1 MAIDT
6 TLELRPPFPLPKLRM
21 SPWREQAQARIAE
34 QRFVLSCI
42 RDAAGSRPIP
52 AEAEATIEGHWRA
65 AAAGAQGAWRP
76 FAAAVAR
83 VDSHLDAVDTSLLR
97 IAPPSYVFGQ
107 LPGVLARV
115 RRHLPED
122 DVRRVRVEHLAG
134 ASRTDDDL
142 SETDRDL
149 VVAAE
154 HAASAGTRAEV
165 ARLRSFKNL
174 LYGAAAV
181 LAVVAIALGL
191 FARAEPSAL
200 PLCFNPDGHVVC
212 PTSAHA
218 IGGAA
223 GDGGTA
229 GAVPQARVDQAMREH
244 AGRWD
249 IPLVMGIGLLAAALA
264 AATSLRNIRGTS
276 TPYRLPV
283 ALAVLKLPTGALTA
297 VVGLILMRGEF
308 VPGLSALDTSGQIIS
323 WAVLL
328 GYSQQLLTR
337 FVDQRGQTVLD
348 NFGRTASEKAE
359 ANRRP
364 DAAVAT
370 A

>member
-6 TLELRPPFPLPKLRM
+6 PLEFRPPFPLPKLRM

-42 RDAAGSRPIP
+42 RGSAGSRPIP

-83 VDSHLDAVDTSLLR
+83 VESHLDAVDASLLR

-122 DVRRVRVEHLAG
+122 DIRRVRIERLATI
-134 ASRTDDDL
+134 ANPDDL
-142 SETDRDL
+142 SDHDRDL

-154 HAASAGTRAEV
+154 HAASGGARAEV

-181 LAVVAIALGL
+181 LAVVAIALGV
-191 FARAEPSAL
+191 FGRAEPSAL
-200 PLCFNPDGHVVC
+200 PLCFNPDGNVVC
-212 PTSAHA
+212 PTSTHA
-218 IGGAA
+218 IDGARGAGGPVGAA
-223 GDGGTA
+223 PA
-229 GAVPQARVDQAMREH
+229 ARVDAAMREH
-244 AGRWD
+244 AGPWD
-249 IPLVMGIGLLAAALA
+249 IPLVMGVGLLAAALA

-348 NFGRTASEKAE
+348 NFGRSATEKAK
-359 ANRRP
+359 ANARV
-364 DAAVAT
+364 DTAMAT